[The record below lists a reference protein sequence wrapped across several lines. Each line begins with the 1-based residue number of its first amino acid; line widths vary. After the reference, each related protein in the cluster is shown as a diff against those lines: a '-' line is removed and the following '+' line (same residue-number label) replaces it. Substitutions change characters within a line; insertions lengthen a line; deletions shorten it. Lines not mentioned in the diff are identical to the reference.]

1 MTETGGRPMRIKI
14 LSAAL
19 LLALP
24 CHKAA
29 AVDIGYTLELGLE
42 HSDNINLS
50 ETAPISETT
59 LIPRIGFS
67 LVENGSTVQADVQ
80 GSLEYL
86 HYLGNAYANETR
98 TELDASVNWWLVP
111 ERLSWIFADNLEL
124 APVDL
129 REPSEPQNLQRAN
142 VFTTGP
148 TLHLQHSRAMSSQLE
163 LRYID
168 TYAEVSSEFDST
180 RVFGA
185 YRIMRETSPNNRFS
199 LNLEMQDTNFD
210 DDLLALDYRN
220 YSAYVGYTHS
230 FTDLLVNAALGYTWI
245 DFDAADE
252 ASGPL
257 ARLSLEWTVT
267 PLNRLRASMAW
278 QYSDAATSMTQG
290 AALPDIGLG
299 GVQVGG
305 DNITPDIY
313 EETFADASHIF
324 ENARWTVETH
334 LYAGEYRHEQATPTS
349 FDRDERG
356 GTFSIAYRLR
366 PLVSAGVQFGLGRTD
381 YVGTEA
387 YDRNNWYGLYF
398 EQRFSRHWSW
408 RADLARNEREARG
421 RNDSPSYD
429 ENIVFVRVVYTR

>member
-1 MTETGGRPMRIKI
+1 MRMKI

-19 LLALP
+19 LLALS
-24 CHKAA
+24 CHEAA
-29 AVDIGYTLELGLE
+29 AVEIGYTLELGLE

-50 ETAPISETT
+50 EVDPVSETT
-59 LIPRIGFS
+59 LVPRVGFS
-67 LVENGSTVQADVQ
+67 LVENGSTVQADIQ

-86 HYLGNAYANETR
+86 YYFGNTYGNETR

-111 ERLSWIFADNLEL
+111 GRLSWVFSDNLEL
-124 APVDL
+124 EPVDL
-129 REPSEPQNLQRAN
+129 REPSEPQNLQRTN

-148 TLHLQHSRAMSSQLE
+148 TLHMQHSRATSSQLE

-168 TYAEVSSEFDST
+168 TYAEISSEFDSS

-199 LNLEMQDTNFD
+199 LNAELQDTDFD
-210 DDLLALDYRN
+210 DDTLALDYRN
-220 YSAYVGYTHS
+220 YSAYVGYTHT

-245 DFDAADE
+245 DFDAGEE

-257 ARLSLEWTVT
+257 ARLSLEWTAT
-267 PLNRLRASMAW
+267 PLNRLRASVAW
-278 QYSDAATSMTQG
+278 QYSDAATSMIQG

-313 EETFADASHIF
+313 EEVFADVSHIF
-324 ENARWTVETH
+324 ENPRWSVESRVFS
-334 LYAGEYRHEQATPTS
+334 GEYRHEQATATS

-356 GTFSIAYRLR
+356 GTFSIGYRLR
-366 PLVSAGVQFGLGRTD
+366 PLVTIGAQLGIGRTD

-398 EQRFSRHWSW
+398 EQQFSRHWSW
-408 RADLARNEREARG
+408 RADLARNEREAHG
-421 RNDSPSYD
+421 REGQPSYD
-429 ENIVFVRVVYTR
+429 ENIAFVRIVYTR